1 MINIEDLFISQPVL
15 CAISSIDEFRGV
27 WRGKGGIDES
37 LAARLKERALNESVS
52 AIANAAENRN
62 YRQLLEQITD
72 HYGEMGFFETSIKKL
87 HKLLLADSL
96 TDERE
101 KGEYKQRLNP
111 VYSKTIDGRPI
122 DVFFE
127 TASPFETPQM
137 VHKLLEWTRSCLE
150 SRGCHPLPVI
160 ALFMVHFLIIHPF
173 QDGNS
178 RLARALTL
186 LLLLKAGYGYLRLV
200 SLEAAIE
207 ENKEEYYRCLRQ
219 VQNSL
224 AVQRPDYGEWL
235 LFFLRTI
242 QRLQKRLAEQTDDHA
257 AGGYDELPELSADI
271 LALAENRGRVTLKSA
286 TEKSGANINTVKKHL
301 SALVRGGYLIRRG
314 SARGTWYVRAK

>member
-1 MINIEDLFISQPVL
+1 MINIEDLFISQPAL
-15 CAISSIDEFRGV
+15 CAIASIDEFRGR
-27 WRGKGGIDES
+27 WQGRGGIDET
-37 LAARLKERALNESVS
+37 LAARLKERALNESVA
-52 AIANAAENRN
+52 AIANPAENRN
-62 YRQLLEQITD
+62 YRQLLEQIVN
-72 HYGEMGFFETSIKKL
+72 HSGEIGLFETSVKKL

-96 TDERE
+96 IDERE

-111 VYSKTIDGRPI
+111 VYSKTVDGRPI

-137 VHKLLEWTRSCLE
+137 MHKLLEWTRNCLE
-150 SRGCHPLPVI
+150 SRNCHPLPVI

-186 LLLLKAGYGYLRLV
+186 LLLLKAGYGYLQFV

-207 ENKEEYYRCLRQ
+207 DNKEEYYRCLRQ

-224 AVQRPDYGEWL
+224 AGAEPQYGEWL
-235 LFFLRTI
+235 LFFLRTV
-242 QRLQKRLAEQTDDHA
+242 QRLQKRLDEQTESA
-257 AGGYDELPELSADI
+257 AGS
-271 LALAENRGRVTLKSA
+271 
-286 TEKSGANINTVKKHL
+286 
-301 SALVRGGYLIRRG
+301 
-314 SARGTWYVRAK
+314 

>member
-1 MINIEDLFISQPVL
+1 MINIEDLFISQPAL
-15 CAISSIDEFRGV
+15 CAIASIDEFRGR
-27 WRGKGGIDES
+27 WQGRGGIDET
-37 LAARLKERALNESVS
+37 LAARLKERALNESVA
-52 AIANAAENRN
+52 AIANPAENRN
-62 YRQLLEQITD
+62 YRQLLEQIVN
-72 HYGEMGFFETSIKKL
+72 HSGEIGLFETSVKKL

-96 TDERE
+96 IDERE

-111 VYSKTIDGRPI
+111 VYSKTVDGRPI

-137 VHKLLEWTRSCLE
+137 MHKLLEWTRNCLE
-150 SRGCHPLPVI
+150 SRNCHPLPVI

-186 LLLLKAGYGYLRLV
+186 LLLLKAGYGYLQFV

-207 ENKEEYYRCLRQ
+207 DNKEEYYRCLRQ

-224 AVQRPDYGEWL
+224 AGAEPQYGEWL
-235 LFFLRTI
+235 LFFLRTV
-242 QRLQKRLAEQTDDHA
+242 QRLQNRLDEQTESA
-257 AGGYDELPELSADI
+257 AGSYDELPELSAQI
-271 LALAENRGRVTLKSA
+271 LELAEAKGRVTLKSA
-286 TEKSGANINTVKKHL
+286 TENTGANINTVKKHL
-301 SALVRGGYLIRRG
+301 AALAREGYLIRRG

>member
-1 MINIEDLFISQPVL
+1 MINIEDLFISQPAL
-15 CAISSIDEFRGV
+15 CAIASIDEFRGR
-27 WRGKGGIDES
+27 WQGRGGIDET
-37 LAARLKERALNESVS
+37 LAARLKERALNESVA
-52 AIANAAENRN
+52 AIANPAENRN
-62 YRQLLEQITD
+62 YRQLLEQIIN
-72 HYGEMGFFETSIKKL
+72 HSGETGLFETSVKKL

-96 TDERE
+96 IDERE

-111 VYSKTIDGRPI
+111 VYSKTVDGRPI

-137 VHKLLEWTRSCLE
+137 MHKLLEWTRNCLE
-150 SRGCHPLPVI
+150 SRNCHPLPVI

-186 LLLLKAGYGYLRLV
+186 LLLLKAGYGYLQFV

-207 ENKEEYYRCLRQ
+207 DNKEEYYRCLRQ

-224 AVQRPDYGEWL
+224 AGAEPQYGEWL
-235 LFFLRTI
+235 LFFLRTV
-242 QRLQKRLAEQTDDHA
+242 QRLKTAGQNNGA
-257 AGGYDELPELSADI
+257 AGG
-271 LALAENRGRVTLKSA
+271 R
-286 TEKSGANINTVKKHL
+286 
-301 SALVRGGYLIRRG
+301 
-314 SARGTWYVRAK
+314 